1 MSINQP
7 ITQSIDRDRSIPHL
21 LLRLRSRV
29 RDQIIIRVWPQ
40 GEEGIKNPTPPK
52 PKKKETRNKKGE
64 EEKKKKE
71 E

>member
-52 PKKKETRNKKGE
+52 PKKKRN
-64 EEKKKKE
+64 EKQKRRRRKKE
-71 E
+71 KRR